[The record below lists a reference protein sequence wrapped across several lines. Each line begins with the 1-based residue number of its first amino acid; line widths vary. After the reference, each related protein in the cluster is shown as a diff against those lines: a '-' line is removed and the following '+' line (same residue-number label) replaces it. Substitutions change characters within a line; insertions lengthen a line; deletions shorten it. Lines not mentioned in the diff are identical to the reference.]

1 MRKLMS
7 IGTALIL
14 LTTLGLVAVA
24 GQTAANAD
32 DNGDRT
38 VIKLTAVA
46 AQEAELDLG
55 EEGFGLG
62 DQFVFSDWLFRHGEQ
77 VGRDGGACT
86 ITHVDETTFAATAQ
100 CIGTLELPKGQITV
114 QGLVTF
120 TEEDPPFWVA
130 VTGGTGAYKT
140 AKGQMKIT
148 PVDEHTDRY
157 RVVLVH

>member
-1 MRKLMS
+1 MRKLIS

-14 LTTLGLVAVA
+14 LTTLGLVTLA
-24 GQTAANAD
+24 GQTAASAGD
-32 DNGDRT
+32 GDRT

-46 AQEAELDLG
+46 AQEAEIDVG

-62 DQFVFSDWLFRHGEQ
+62 DQFVFSDWLFRGDEQ
-77 VGRDGGACT
+77 VGRTGGVCT
-86 ITHVDETTFAATAQ
+86 FTHVDEATFAATAQ
-100 CIGTLELPKGQITV
+100 CLGTLELPKGQITV

-120 TEEDPPFWVA
+120 TDEEAPFWVA

-140 AKGQMKIT
+140 AKGQMRVT
-148 PVDEHTDRY
+148 PVDETTERF